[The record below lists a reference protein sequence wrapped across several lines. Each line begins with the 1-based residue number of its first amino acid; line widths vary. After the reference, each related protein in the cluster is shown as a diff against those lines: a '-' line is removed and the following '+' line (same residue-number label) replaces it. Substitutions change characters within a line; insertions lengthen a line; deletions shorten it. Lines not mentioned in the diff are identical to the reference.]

1 MESQASCG
9 GRRSIPKR
17 RLLRLISSLCMAEA
31 MRRGAHM
38 RIGLTSEQQPDPE
51 SRILLSDK
59 VDALGIPRANVRWKL
74 TELTL
79 HTIRKY
85 VETLREQFRRA
96 AIGEI
101 ELDPWVFADVDSQR
115 WTEHITDQY
124 HHIGTARMDD
134 SPRAGVVDQNCQ
146 VHGIANLYIG
156 SSAVFPTSGH
166 SNPTLTIIALC
177 IRMADRLKREL
188 R

>member
-1 MESQASCG
+1 
-9 GRRSIPKR
+9 
-17 RLLRLISSLCMAEA
+17 
-31 MRRGAHM
+31 M
-38 RIGLTSEQQPDPE
+38 RIGLTSEQQPNPE

-59 VDALGIPRANVRWKL
+59 VDALGMPRANVRWKL

-96 AIGEI
+96 GIGEI
-101 ELDPWVFADVDSQR
+101 EVDPWVFDDSAS
-115 WTEHITDQY
+115 WTEHITDQF
-124 HHIGTARMDD
+124 HHIGTTRMDH

-146 VHGIANLYIG
+146 VHGVANLYIG
-156 SSAVFPTSGH
+156 SAAVFPTSGH

-177 IRMADRLKREL
+177 LRMADRLKL
-188 R
+188 LASS